1 MPRIFLKLA
10 LALTLVLLPLAAEA
24 QEIVGPRVLVN
35 EGHMVVSTAL
45 DLSEKQLEDISKGI
59 SKEIDIYVDLFRVW
73 TSWPDEFVLG
83 TKFTRTLRCDPVKK
97 EYVATSLV
105 GNVLREK
112 RFTDCRSLVG
122 WALSVDEHT
131 LTSVKELEPSRY
143 FVRVT
148 AEGRLRKLPPVVGY
162 LFFFVKEREFKV
174 ESDSAP
180 FAINGGGP
188 GGEAGP

>member
-1 MPRIFLKLA
+1 MPRTFLRLA
-10 LALTLVLLPLAAEA
+10 LALALVLLPLAAEA
-24 QEIVGPRVLVN
+24 QEIVGPRAVIN
-35 EGHMVVSTAL
+35 DGHIVVSTAL
-45 DLSEKQLEDISKGI
+45 SLNEKELDDITKGI

-73 TSWPDEFVLG
+73 ESWPDEFVLG

-105 GNVLREK
+105 GSVLREK
-112 RFTDCRSLVG
+112 RFTDCQGLLK
-122 WALSVDEHT
+122 WALSVNEHT
-131 LTSVKELEPSRY
+131 LTSVTELEPSQY

-180 FAINGGGP
+180 FEVNVGPAAGGRP
-188 GGEAGP
+188 